1 METLHGSLS
10 ARVDEL
16 IESHHRSP
24 LLSTTGTQA
33 SIIEIA
39 SRLEGLE
46 LALRELARVIEKL
59 SAAPRQDP
67 SETDLTA
74 DLSPRH
80 R

>member
-16 IESHHRSP
+16 IESHHRSQ

-33 SIIEIA
+33 SITEIA

-46 LALRELARVIEKL
+46 IALRELARVVEKL
-59 SAAPRQDP
+59 PATLQDP
-67 SETDLTA
+67 RETDLTA

-80 R
+80 P